1 MFRDLCEQRK
11 NLRRNLYAELGSP
24 SEVKATSL
32 LELRTGLS
40 ERASIIA
47 SNLKS
52 RSKHRLTLNADH
64 RSSIYE
70 TGLADAERVRSEA
83 TKEVSEFD
91 LKIISSWNTPSAQVE
106 RYTRAEHLLHDPA
119 LLRLGDIDRERRIYA
134 EAAAIIHDV
143 GLMSDL
149 DEEVASQ
156 VLKDIPPRPP
166 GQLAQAAASSAYI
179 ALREEE
185 AKR

>member
-64 RSSIYE
+64 RSWPSDF
-70 TGLADAERVRSEA
+70 LAPDGRTFANEPH
-83 TKEVSEFD
+83 
-91 LKIISSWNTPSAQVE
+91 NT
-106 RYTRAEHLLHDPA
+106 TEHNNVP
-119 LLRLGDIDRERRIYA
+119 G
-134 EAAAIIHDV
+134 
-143 GLMSDL
+143 GGW
-149 DEEVASQ
+149 
-156 VLKDIPPRPP
+156 PPRPR
-166 GQLAQAAASSAYI
+166 LAA
-179 ALREEE
+179 
-185 AKR
+185 